1 MEEHQVKRL
10 RLRELLPEYGDRV
23 TTITVEE
30 AKELDLQK
38 MVTVMPD
45 GTVVHSWDQLLESI
59 HKFKQ
64 EEIDVVR
71 FAPLVGG

>member
-1 MEEHQVKRL
+1 MAEGQVKRL
-10 RLRELLPEYGDRV
+10 RLRELLPEYGDRI
-23 TTITVEE
+23 TTITIEE

-45 GTVVHSWDQLLESI
+45 GMVVHSWDELLESI
-59 HKFKQ
+59 QKFQ
-64 EEIDVVR
+64 REEIDVVR